1 MADEGSSY
9 IPGVCNIGEAEIR
22 RRLRFGWAGLAAY
35 VLLGAL
41 LLLIDADRTARL
53 IVFVP
58 AFAASFGFMQA
69 YLHFCAYFGLSA
81 LFNFQEAGSSPEEIW
96 EEELR
101 TADRRRAWQ
110 IIGYS
115 VLIAIA
121 MTAVVYLLPA

>member
-1 MADEGSSY
+1 MADDEY
-9 IPGVCNIGEAEIR
+9 TPGVCNIGEDEIR
-22 RRLRFGWAGLAAY
+22 RRMRFGWAGLAAY
-35 VLLGAL
+35 ALLSAL
-41 LLLIDADRTARL
+41 LLIADAGRMVRF

-58 AFAASFGFMQA
+58 AFAASLGFIQA

-81 LFNFQEAGSSPEEIW
+81 LFNFGKAGSSPEEIW

-101 TADRRRAWQ
+101 AADRRRAWQ

-115 VLIAIA
+115 VLAAIA